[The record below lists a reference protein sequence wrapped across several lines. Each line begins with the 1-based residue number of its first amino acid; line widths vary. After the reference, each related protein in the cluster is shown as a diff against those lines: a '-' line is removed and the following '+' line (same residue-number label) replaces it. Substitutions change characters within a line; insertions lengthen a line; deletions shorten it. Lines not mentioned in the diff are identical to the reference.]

1 MAKETSNLKRL
12 EIFTHFEG
20 VNSSVGDNLFKKGEL
35 SHIENARSTVIGT
48 IEKRQGTRR
57 LGSEITATANYG
69 ILFYNEAVSSTNKGF
84 YRISTVSGL
93 TKIYYMNNAAAW
105 TALTDTDGINIFEL
119 GTSTTQFDITN
130 PAGSTFRYTYDDTG
144 TDPDVDSHLR
154 VGTTVVINA
163 QNFTASN
170 NGTFIVTGVGEK
182 YFDVTNAS
190 GIVESN
196 KTLGTGT
203 LKVNGNSFSRTFAEK
218 CCFLVNGDND
228 NIYIT
233 DDGTT
238 VVSSTVSTGHL
249 YNSPKARKI
258 KFFKNKL
265 YLADFTVGSV
275 RKKNGVMMSSMP
287 VGIVS
292 LADGD
297 HDSGVTTIKVT
308 DTKYINAT
316 DSLDVY
322 RGNTKIETLTITAKT
337 EDEITVNATAN
348 AINSSDEFWV
358 ANTFNADKIF
368 RWANNEAGGIAVKEY
383 DTFYLGGSLDSRI
396 KLFETIGDVL
406 MIGTNDNLAIW
417 DDYNIK
423 GFDLGIGC
431 VSDNGYIK
439 SLGSLFFLGYDG
451 IFQTSGD
458 IPKLISAKVEKYID
472 GATKSG
478 LEAAAMGRKGYSV
491 VCAIGD
497 VTLYN
502 PDGSTD
508 KTLSDVVLEYN
519 IRTQSWYVHTGI
531 KASEF
536 ATYISSTDVKRLEF
550 SSTETAYKIMELFN
564 GETDDNSGD
573 KKEILFRMDSSNIS
587 LSKELEKISY
597 VYEII
602 IESERGSDIKC
613 FVSLDKEPFYEIEG
627 TARKGATIMK
637 ITNKDGDRTRPPRCR
652 IIKVSIRD
660 FSKQICKVSRV
671 ALTFAPSNEEEQQR
685 S

>member
-1 MAKETSNLKRL
+1 MAKEKSNLKRMEL
-12 EIFTHFEG
+12 WPFFES
-20 VNSSVGDNLFKKGEL
+20 VNSIVGDNLFKKGEL
-35 SHIENARSTVIGT
+35 SHVENARSTVIGV
-48 IEKRQGTRR
+48 ISKRAGTRR

-69 ILFYNEAVSSTNKGF
+69 ILFYNEAVNSTNKGF

-93 TKIYYMNNAAAW
+93 TKIYYMNNSAIW

-130 PAGSTFRYTYDDTG
+130 PAGTTFKYTYDDTG
-144 TDPDVDSHLR
+144 TDPDIDAHIR
-154 VGTTVVINA
+154 VGTAVVIDA
-163 QNFTASN
+163 QNFTAAN
-170 NGTFIVTGVGEK
+170 NGTFTVTGVGAK
-182 YFDVTNAS
+182 YFEVANAS
-190 GIVESN
+190 GVIESN

-203 LKVNGNSFSRTFAEK
+203 LKVSGNSFSKTFAEG

-228 NIYIT
+228 NIQIT

-238 VVSSTVSTGHL
+238 VVSSAVSTSHL

-265 YLADFTVGSV
+265 YLADFTIGSA
-275 RKKNGVMMSSMP
+275 RKKNGIMMSSMP

-292 LADGD
+292 LVDGD
-297 HDSGVTTIKVT
+297 HDAGVTTIKVT

-316 DSLDVY
+316 DSLDIY
-322 RGNTKIETLTITAKT
+322 RGNTKIETLTVTAKT
-337 EDEITVNATAN
+337 EDEITVNATGN
-348 AINSSDEFWV
+348 AINSSDELWV

-368 RWANNEAGGIAVKEY
+368 RWANNEAGGIDVKEY
-383 DTFYLGGSLDSRI
+383 DTFYLGGNLDSRI

-417 DDYNIK
+417 DDYRIK
-423 GFDLGIGC
+423 SFDLGIGC
-431 VSDNGYIK
+431 VSDNGYVK
-439 SLGSLFFLGYDG
+439 SLGSLLFIGYDG

-458 IPKLISAKVEKYID
+458 VPKLISAKVEKYID
-472 GATKSG
+472 GATKAG
-478 LEAAAMGRKGYSV
+478 LEAAAMGKRGYSI

-502 PDGSTD
+502 PDGSID

-519 IRTQSWYVHTGI
+519 IRTTNWYVHTGI
-531 KASEF
+531 KATEF
-536 ATYISSTDVKRLEF
+536 ANYISSTDVKRLEF
-550 SSTETAYKIMELFN
+550 ASTETGYKIMELFN

-573 KKEILFRMDSSNIS
+573 KKEILFRIDSSNIS

-597 VYEII
+597 VHEII

-637 ITNKDGDRTRPPRCR
+637 ITNKDGDRTKPPRCR
-652 IIKVSIRD
+652 TIKVSIRD
-660 FSKQICKVSRV
+660 FSQQICKISRV
-671 ALTFAPSNEEEQQR
+671 ALTLAPSNEEEQQR